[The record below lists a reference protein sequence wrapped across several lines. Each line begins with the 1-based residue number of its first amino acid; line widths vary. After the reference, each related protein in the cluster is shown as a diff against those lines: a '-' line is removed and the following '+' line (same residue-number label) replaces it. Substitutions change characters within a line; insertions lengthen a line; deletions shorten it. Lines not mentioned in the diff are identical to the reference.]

1 MSGLGRPGRSLLT
14 RLLAAAVAVGAC
26 FGCAL
31 SSLAQ
36 GVLSSEVF
44 LRDAEL
50 CDVCFIDPDRGWA
63 VGDRGAIWHTEDG
76 GRRWQLQT
84 SSVTCRLESVWFLDD
99 RLGWAVG
106 GWTHPYTHKSSGVVL
121 HTRNGGQRWESVPRL
136 ALPALR
142 RVRFFDAR
150 HGWAAGG
157 MSELYPSGV
166 LATNDGG
173 LSWSSI
179 PASTTAPWLSGDFF
193 DPHTGIVAGDG
204 GLLARV
210 WATGLEPSR
219 PARPELR
226 AVRNVRCLAADTPS
240 VEPANGGSVAAGRLR
255 VGWAVGDGGLAVLT
269 VDGGR
274 SWQLPAEPL
283 PAASGQFDY
292 RAVAVLGGNCW
303 IAGTP
308 GSCVFHTP
316 DGGRTWDCLSTG
328 QALPIRSLTF
338 LDANRGW
345 AVGALGTILAT
356 RDGGRNWTV
365 QQQGGTRAA
374 LLGLFAEPSRIP
386 LELLTD
392 LGGDEGYLSVVNV
405 VTRPFPESADAT
417 AAPLEQRT
425 HEAVVAIGGSQAET
439 AWQFPVRYPGLKLP
453 AAAIIAGWERWGGGR
468 GREALEAHVVQ
479 QIRIWRPEIIVTEPA
494 SPRGDDPL
502 GLMVN
507 QAVLTAVEKAGDPSQ
522 FAEQIGVASLEP
534 WKVKKVFS
542 SLGRDVAGGLNLTA
556 SQLAPRLGGSLVD
569 HARCGWQLLRT
580 QPQGA
585 PQTYGFRLLTQH
597 VPSDVGQRDF
607 FSGTNAPVGGDCRRA
622 SFAPPPGDLR
632 SLSRLA
638 QQRRNTQQ
646 LLQNLAESTPAEAAW
661 LGQVEGLIRGL
672 ERSAGSEVL
681 FELAQTLVETSRADL
696 AAAVYDLLIRQ
707 DPASPLCEAALV
719 WLVQYHAS
727 GETGWALK
735 PPRPPESQTA
745 LAEATTGQPDSTP
758 ARPTLFIGPNGLPW
772 ASDGPVATADYQAEA
787 SPQPADRAR
796 RAAFYAQLIQNSR
809 PALYTAP
816 EVRFPLAVAGRC
828 LAGNRQADSY
838 FHFLTSTRR
847 DSVWMPCA
855 ASELWLQQPARQAP
869 KTVLNCERASQR
881 PRLDGRL
888 DEEIWKQCLPASLAS
903 PDADDADWP
912 AAVMLAYD
920 DEFLFLAA
928 NCRRAPGA
936 DYPAA
941 EPRRSRD
948 PDLSGRDRIEW
959 LIDVDRD
966 YATFY
971 RLTVDH
977 RGWAADSCAGVS
989 GWNPDWYI
997 AAAGDGT
1004 HWTIEAAIPW
1014 KELGETPPA
1023 NQTVWAVG
1031 LQRIVPGAGFQSW
1044 TQPAA
1049 PRVRPEGFG
1058 LLLFR

>member
-1 MSGLGRPGRSLLT
+1 MSGHGRPARSLLMF
-14 RLLAAAVAVGAC
+14 LLAVAAAAGAC
-26 FGCAL
+26 FGGAL
-31 SSLAQ
+31 SSFAQ
-36 GVLSSEVF
+36 GTPCPAEF
-44 LRDAEL
+44 LRDADL

-76 GRRWQLQT
+76 GRHWQLQVST
-84 SSVTCRLESVWFLDD
+84 VTCRLESVWFLDD

-106 GWTHPYTHKSSGVVL
+106 GWTHPYTHKNSGVVL

-166 LATNDGG
+166 LATSDGG
-173 LSWSSI
+173 LSWASL

-193 DPHTGIVAGDG
+193 DANAGIVAGEG
-204 GLLARV
+204 GLVAQV
-210 WATGLEPSR
+210 SATGLAPSR

-226 AVRNVRCLAADTPS
+226 AIRSVRCLAAETPS
-240 VEPANGGSVAAGRLR
+240 AESTGANAVTAARLR
-255 VGWAVGDGGLAVLT
+255 IGWAVGDGGLAVLT

-274 SWQLPAEPL
+274 SWQLPAGTL
-283 PAASGQFDY
+283 PAPSDQFDY
-292 RAVAVLGGNCW
+292 RALAVLGGNCW
-303 IAGTP
+303 IAGAP
-308 GSCVFHTP
+308 GSLVFHTP
-316 DGGRTWDCLSTG
+316 DGGQTWDCLQTG
-328 QALPIRSLTF
+328 QTLPIRALAF

-374 LLGLFAEPSRIP
+374 LLGMFAEPNRIP

-405 VTRPFPESADAT
+405 VARPHPESADAT
-417 AAPLEQRT
+417 AAPLDQRT
-425 HEAVVAIGGSQAET
+425 HEAVVAVGGSLAET

-453 AAAIIAGWERWGGGR
+453 AAALAAGWERAGGAR
-468 GREALEAHVVQ
+468 GRDALEAYVVR
-479 QIRIWRPEIIVTEPA
+479 QIRIWRPEIVVTEPA
-494 SPRGDDPL
+494 SARDDDPL
-502 GLMVN
+502 GQMVN
-507 QAVLTAVEKAGDPSQ
+507 QAVLAAVEKAGDASQ
-522 FAEQIGVASLEP
+522 FAEQIGAAGLEP
-534 WKVKKVFS
+534 WKVKKVYG
-542 SLGRDVAGGLNLTA
+542 SLGGDVAGSVNLTV
-556 SQLAPRLGGSLVD
+556 SQLAPRLGGSLLD
-569 HARCGWQLLRT
+569 HARRGWQLLRT
-580 QPQGA
+580 EHHQP
-585 PQTYGFRLLTQH
+585 PQTYGFRLLVH
-597 VPSDVGQRDF
+597 RLAGDAGQRDF
-607 FSGTNAPVGGDCRRA
+607 FSGTNAPAGGDCRRE

-638 QQRRNTQQ
+638 LQRRNTQQ
-646 LLQNLAESTPAEAAW
+646 LLQHLAESTPAEAAW
-661 LGQVEGLIRGL
+661 LGQVESLIRVL

-681 FELAQTLVETSRADL
+681 FELAQSLIDAGRADL
-696 AAAVYDLLIRQ
+696 AAAVYDLLIRH
-707 DPASPLCEAALV
+707 DPASPLCEASLV

-727 GETGWALK
+727 GETGWGLK
-735 PPRPPESQTA
+735 PPPSPQAEVA
-745 LAEATTGQPDSTP
+745 LARATAARPDNTP
-758 ARPTLFIGPNGLPW
+758 ARPTLSLGPNGLAAP
-772 ASDGPVATADYQAEA
+772 SDGLVVAADYQAEV

-796 RAAFYAQLIQNSR
+796 RAAFYAQLIQASR

-816 EVRFPLAVAGRC
+816 EVRFPLAAAGRC
-828 LAGNRQADSY
+828 LNGGREADSY

-855 ASELWLQQPARQAP
+855 AGELWLQQPARQPP
-869 KTVLNCERASQR
+869 KAALECRRADRR

-888 DEEIWKQCLPASLAS
+888 DDEVWTQCLPASLAS

-912 AAVMLAYD
+912 AAMMLAYD

-928 NCRRAPGA
+928 NCRRAAGVE
-936 DYPAA
+936 YPAA

-948 PDLSGRDRIEW
+948 PDLRGRDRIEL

-966 YATFY
+966 YATYY

-977 RGWAADSCAGVS
+977 RGWAADSCAGVA
-989 GWNPDWYI
+989 GWNPEWYI
-997 AAAGDGT
+997 AAADDGSN
-1004 HWTIEAAIPW
+1004 WTIEAAIPW
-1014 KELGETPPA
+1014 KELGESPPA
-1023 NQTVWAVG
+1023 NPTAWAVG

-1058 LLLFR
+1058 LLFFR